1 MDPRPPRTSCVEDTA
16 LQLRSQLNE
25 LWLGANGHFGP
36 DAQSF
41 ATYMLQSFSV
51 MREHNGWGT
60 GPAMS
65 TPPARQWRTATD
77 QESQPR
83 DNFHGGNGD
92 DGMQVDAAHY
102 SES

>member
-1 MDPRPPRTSCVEDTA
+1 MTSCVQDTA

-36 DAQSF
+36 DAQSY

-51 MREHNGWGT
+51 MREYNGWGT

-65 TPPARQWRTATD
+65 TPKTNAVGFARWCCYLR
-77 QESQPR
+77 
-83 DNFHGGNGD
+83 
-92 DGMQVDAAHY
+92 
-102 SES
+102 